1 MCRSSVLRIALYG
14 LPIVLLGMTFL
25 PVYQAIAEEPPAG
38 VFSPRPGEFL
48 SADNSQVFDRVF
60 ADGLTIEIWFFLAGE
75 AEVVEDWVLFG
86 KKGSYW
92 AEIRSTGQW
101 WEVEIDVYR
110 QWKNGSGKSHG
121 GFDSKR
127 LNQWL
132 RMESIALQIQG
143 AVSRVFFN
151 GKLRFGAGSKNN
163 LGKLVRTGN
172 PLSIGWRR
180 KPGNSS
186 QKMWIDQVR
195 VSRTL
200 RYPGEP
206 SRPLLVDKETLAL
219 WNFDEGLGARRYAE
233 ASGKRYTLNRHSPLA
248 VDRKGKLTTVWGEI
262 KKSK

>member
-1 MCRSSVLRIALYG
+1 MVSHIALYRS
-14 LPIVLLGMTFL
+14 LIVLISVAFFASYRA
-25 PVYQAIAEEPPAG
+25 VAVEPPAD

-48 SADNSQVFDRVF
+48 SADSAHVFDRVL
-60 ADGLTIEIWFFLAGE
+60 ADGLTIEIWFFLADE
-75 AEVVEDWVLFG
+75 ADVPEEWVLFG

-101 WEVEIDVYR
+101 WEVQVDVYH
-110 QWKNGSGKSHG
+110 QWENGRGESHG

-132 RMESIALQIQG
+132 HIALQIQG
-143 AVSRVFFN
+143 DVSRVFFR
-151 GKLRFGAGSKNN
+151 GAPTFGAGSKNN
-163 LGKLVRTGN
+163 PGKLVRSKN
-172 PLSIGWRR
+172 PLIIGWRKR
-180 KPGNSS
+180 ADNSP
-186 QKMWIDQVR
+186 QEMWIDQVR

-200 RYPGEP
+200 RYPGKP

-248 VDRKGKLTTVWGEI
+248 VDKKAKLTTVWAEI
-262 KKSK
+262 KKNE